1 MNENKNK
8 LILFKELQI
17 AHGFILMSLPFLM
30 RKWWKDMRK
39 LTLMY
44 SWPPY
49 WEIFA
54 PPPPPQKKNVTDP
67 YYTTESFEGNA
78 RRGEEACSSFVP
90 SRPQVPEFPPFAI
103 NKVGAHNA
111 GRLHRTLLSFVS
123 AFLLFLS
130 LTFCGTRWN
139 EI

>member
-1 MNENKNK
+1 MMKRYEEIDVNVF
-8 LILFKELQI
+8 L
-17 AHGFILMSLPFLM
+17 ASLLRDFCTP
-30 RKWWKDMRK
+30 
-39 LTLMY
+39 
-44 SWPPY
+44 SPS
-49 WEIFA
+49 
-54 PPPPPQKKNVTDP
+54 PPQKNGVTDP
-67 YYTTESFEGNA
+67 YYTTEPFEGNA

-90 SRPQVPEFPPFAI
+90 SRPQVPEFPPLAI

-130 LTFCGTRWN
+130 LTFCRTKWN

>member
-1 MNENKNK
+1 MNENKK
-8 LILFKELQI
+8 QI
-17 AHGFILMSLPFLM
+17 DTFQRVTNSTWIHLNETPFFNEKMMKRYEEIDVNVFLASLLRDSCTP
-30 RKWWKDMRK
+30 
-39 LTLMY
+39 
-44 SWPPY
+44 S
-49 WEIFA
+49 
-54 PPPPPQKKNVTDP
+54 PPPKNGVTDP
-67 YYTTESFEGNA
+67 YYTTEPFEGNA

-130 LTFCGTRWN
+130 LTFCRTR
-139 EI
+139 

>member
-1 MNENKNK
+1 MMKIYEEIDVNVF
-8 LILFKELQI
+8 L
-17 AHGFILMSLPFLM
+17 ASLL
-30 RKWWKDMRK
+30 RDSC
-39 LTLMY
+39 T
-44 SWPPY
+44 
-49 WEIFA
+49 
-54 PPPPPQKKNVTDP
+54 PPPPLPPPKKNGVTDP

-78 RRGEEACSSFVP
+78 RRAEEACSSFVP

-130 LTFCGTRWN
+130 LTFCRTR
-139 EI
+139 

>member
-1 MNENKNK
+1 MNENKK
-8 LILFKELQI
+8 QIDTLQRVTNSTWI
-17 AHGFILMSLPFLM
+17 HLNETPFFNEKMMKRYEEIDVNVFLASLLRDFCTPSLP
-30 RKWWKDMRK
+30 
-39 LTLMY
+39 
-44 SWPPY
+44 
-49 WEIFA
+49 
-54 PPPPPQKKNVTDP
+54 PQKNVTDP

-130 LTFCGTRWN
+130 LTFCRTR
-139 EI
+139 

>member
-1 MNENKNK
+1 MNENKK
-8 LILFKELQI
+8 QI
-17 AHGFILMSLPFLM
+17 DTFQRVTNSTRIHLNEPPFLNEKM
-30 RKWWKDMRK
+30 MKRYED
-39 LTLMY
+39 

-49 WEIFA
+49 WEILA
-54 PPPPPQKKNVTDP
+54 PPPPPKKNGVTDP
-67 YYTTESFEGNA
+67 YYTTEPFEGNA

-130 LTFCGTRWN
+130 LTLCRTRWN